1 MPPIRGGCR
10 SGIFSSQ
17 INETGVSSRRGL
29 TDVRGEPDKCFRD
42 SVLCSI
48 FSKDLYTKIVNDEEL
63 MCRKHRLFCVCRQS
77 AEIFFKKA
85 QRKG

>member
-10 SGIFSSQ
+10 SGKLSSQ
-17 INETGVSSRRGL
+17 INATGVSTRRGL

-48 FSKDLYTKIVNDEEL
+48 FSKDLYTKIVKDEEL
-63 MCRKHRLFCVCRQS
+63 MCKKHRLFCVCRQL
-77 AEIFFKKA
+77 AEFSFKKA
-85 QRKG
+85 QRIG

>member
-10 SGIFSSQ
+10 SGKLSSQ
-17 INETGVSSRRGL
+17 INEAGVSSRRGL

-48 FSKDLYTKIVNDEEL
+48 FSKDLYTKIVKDEEL
-63 MCRKHRLFCVCRQS
+63 RCKNHTYFCACTQL
-77 AEIFFKKA
+77 AEFFFKKA
-85 QRKG
+85 QRIG